1 MVAWGISAEA
11 ADTETR
17 IERKARL
24 RCSPGLIQLTEV
36 RQGSSEIEVPHG
48 EISVSLKAPAQPNNR
63 FGVSAAPKF
72 GKTDKLLQI

>member
-1 MVAWGISAEA
+1 MVAWGISAVA

-36 RQGSSEIEVPHG
+36 RQGSSEIEVPNG

-63 FGVSAAPKF
+63 FGFSAAPKF
-72 GKTDKLLQI
+72 GETDK

>member
-11 ADTETR
+11 ADTKTR

-24 RCSPGLIQLTEV
+24 RCSPSLIQLTEV

-48 EISVSLKAPAQPNNR
+48 EISVSLAPAQPNNR
-63 FGVSAAPKF
+63 RRQRRAKVWQ
-72 GKTDKLLQI
+72 DR